1 MSEKKYSVTFKGDIA
16 EDASLDEVKEKLAA
30 VYKKDISKIDL
41 FFTGKLTII
50 KKEADLQTC
59 EKIKNVFGKAGAIC
73 FIKEHKI
80 GKEHNTGK
88 EHKTGDA
95 DPKSAETGKSSTTL
109 SGAEKSETKNK
120 KPTPKSPSK
129 QKLTRKADEKFCE
142 SCGNI
147 IKQTTE
153 VCPYCKTR
161 IEGRVRKLTLLLI
174 TLFTGGI
181 GGHKFYLGNNFHG
194 ALYLLFSLTGIPSL
208 IAMIEFIIYV
218 FTSEDDLQEKI
229 PPGKKKG
236 STGLIITLIII
247 YFIVISVIF
256 AAITLPHFIMR
267 QEKTYVVLV
276 KAELKR
282 LNHGQEIYF
291 NNNNRY
297 ADNIE
302 DLEFGVSIPGV
313 SIRIVKADKNCY
325 EAIGSH
331 EKLKEYITIDC
342 RGFGTKNS
350 TNPEIKLW

>member
-129 QKLTRKADEKFCE
+129 QKLTRD
-142 SCGNI
+142 
-147 IKQTTE
+147 
-153 VCPYCKTR
+153 
-161 IEGRVRKLTLLLI
+161 
-174 TLFTGGI
+174 
-181 GGHKFYLGNNFHG
+181 
-194 ALYLLFSLTGIPSL
+194 IP
-208 IAMIEFIIYV
+208 
-218 FTSEDDLQEKI
+218 
-229 PPGKKKG
+229 
-236 STGLIITLIII
+236 
-247 YFIVISVIF
+247 
-256 AAITLPHFIMR
+256 
-267 QEKTYVVLV
+267 
-276 KAELKR
+276 
-282 LNHGQEIYF
+282 
-291 NNNNRY
+291 
-297 ADNIE
+297 
-302 DLEFGVSIPGV
+302 
-313 SIRIVKADKNCY
+313 
-325 EAIGSH
+325 
-331 EKLKEYITIDC
+331 
-342 RGFGTKNS
+342 
-350 TNPEIKLW
+350 